1 MRSVGEKR
9 ATEAI
14 PERERLAIIDVEI
27 LVMVV
32 VVQWTRLPRQ
42 PRLSIYARIIDNVE
56 VMDVQQVDGDAADV
70 QGENEKPDVHPAL
83 QQQHVDWMDG

>member
-1 MRSVGEKR
+1 M
-9 ATEAI
+9 
-14 PERERLAIIDVEI
+14 
-27 LVMVV
+27 
-32 VVQWTRLPRQ
+32 
-42 PRLSIYARIIDNVE
+42 IDNVE